1 MIVSPLN
8 PRDIVEASLKMPP
21 ESEVYC
27 IVPGSWSCGIL
38 VWLEDWPLNPKPY
51 TLNPKPDTL
60 NPKPY
65 KTSGLELPLNS
76 PRWTLKNLTIFART
90 YSRGIEKTLNPTIP
104 DLRLSLG
111 MFVSSR
117 TS

>member
-27 IVPGSWSCGIL
+27 RSWSFGIL
-38 VWLEDWPLNPKPY
+38 VWLEDWP
-51 TLNPKPDTL
+51 LNPKPDTL

-76 PRWTLKNLTIFART
+76 PPLDL
-90 YSRGIEKTLNPTIP
+90 EKPNDFCTDI
-104 DLRLSLG
+104 S
-111 MFVSSR
+111 
-117 TS
+117 